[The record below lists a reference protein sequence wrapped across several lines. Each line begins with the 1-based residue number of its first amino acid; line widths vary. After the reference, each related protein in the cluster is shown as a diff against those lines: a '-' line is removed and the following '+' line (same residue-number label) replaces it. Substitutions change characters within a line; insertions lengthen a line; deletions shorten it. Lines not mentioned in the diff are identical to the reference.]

1 MPKKRNS
8 SKLPLIKRSRKKIVK
23 PSSVFINKLKTFLK
37 TFSTLSFRTKALFV
51 FGILFLSI
59 SLLWHF
65 NQTIQ
70 LAFFT
75 PEVVPVKR
83 THPIPTQLSIQK
95 LNLNLPVEQTIIYNG
110 VWQVSEYVSHLTTSA
125 RPGEKGAIIMY
136 GHNTLE
142 RLGPIRWLS
151 KGDTIEVKTID
162 NKIHRYKIDQTM
174 TVAPN
179 RLDIFTKRAG
189 ETLIIYTCD
198 GFADLQR
205 FVLIALPQ

>member
-8 SKLPLIKRSRKKIVK
+8 SKLLNKKPRKKVLK
-23 PSSVFINKLKTFLK
+23 SSHFFLSKVNIFLK
-37 TFSTLSFRTKALFV
+37 NFPKLSFRTRALFI
-51 FGILFLSI
+51 FGTLFLSI

-75 PEVVPVKR
+75 PHVVPVQK
-83 THPIPTQLSIQK
+83 THAVPTQLIIQK
-95 LNLNLPVEQTIIYNG
+95 VHINLPIEQTTIQNG
-110 VWQVSEYVSHLTTSA
+110 AWQVSEQVSHLTTSA
-125 RPGEKGAIIMY
+125 RPGEKGPIILY
-136 GHNTLE
+136 GHNTIE
-142 RLGPIRWLS
+142 KLGPIRWLS

-162 NKIHRYKIDQTM
+162 NKIHSYKIDQTM

-189 ETLIIYTCD
+189 EALIIYTCD

>member
-1 MPKKRNS
+1 MPKKKRL
-8 SKLPLIKRSRKKIVK
+8 SKSPRV
-23 PSSVFINKLKTFLK
+23 NKFVAFLK
-37 TFSTLSFRTKALFV
+37 AFHHLSYRTKALFT
-51 FGILFLSI
+51 FGILFISI
-59 SLLWHF
+59 SLVWHF

-75 PEVVPVKR
+75 PKVIPVEK
-83 THPIPTQLSIQK
+83 THAIPTQLIIK
-95 LNLNLPVEQTIIYNG
+95 KIHMDLPIEQTAITNG

-125 RPGEKGAIIMY
+125 RPGEEGPIILY
-136 GHNTLE
+136 GHNTTE

-151 KGDTIEVKTID
+151 KGDTIEIKTADNKMHMYTID
-162 NKIHRYKIDQTM
+162 ETM
-174 TVAPN
+174 TVAPH

-205 FVLIALPQ
+205 FVLIAVPQNP

>member
-8 SKLPLIKRSRKKIVK
+8 SKLSGNRPRKKVNK
-23 PSSVFINKLKTFLK
+23 FSRFFSSKLNIFIKN
-37 TFSTLSFRTKALFV
+37 FSKLSFRTKALFI
-51 FGILFLSI
+51 FGILFLGI

-83 THPIPTQLSIQK
+83 TQAIPTQLIIQK
-95 LNLNLPVEQTIIYNG
+95 LHMNLPIEQTAIQNG
-110 VWQVSEYVSHLTTSA
+110 VWQVSKDVSHLTTSA
-125 RPGEKGAIIMY
+125 RPGEKGPIIMY
-136 GHNTLE
+136 GHNTTE

-151 KGDTIEVKTID
+151 KGDTIEVKTLD
-162 NKIHRYKIDQTM
+162 KTHFYTIDQTM
-174 TVAPN
+174 TVTPD

-205 FVLIALPQ
+205 FVIIAFPR

>member
-8 SKLPLIKRSRKKIVK
+8 SKLPKVKRPRNLASRL
-23 PSSVFINKLKTFLK
+23 NTFFK
-37 TFSTLSFRTKALFV
+37 NFSTFSFRTKALFV
-51 FGILFLSI
+51 FGLLFLSI

-75 PEVVPVKR
+75 PKVIPVQKIY
-83 THPIPTQLSIQK
+83 PIPTQLVIQK
-95 LNLNLPVEQTIIYNG
+95 IAINLPIEETAINNG
-110 VWQVSEYVSHLTTSA
+110 VWQVGEKGASHLTISA
-125 RPGEKGAIIMY
+125 RPGEKGPIILY
-136 GHNTLE
+136 GHNTVE

-151 KGDTIEVKTID
+151 KGDEVILKTKD
-162 NKIHRYKIDQTM
+162 NKTHSYTIDQTM
-174 TVAPN
+174 TVAPQ
-179 RLDIFTKRAG
+179 RLDVFTKRAG

-205 FVLIALPQ
+205 FVIIALPN